1 MKKLRIFGNKNE
13 ENVSNQKISAS
24 VEWPDYVIELKD
36 SNFEEF
42 IEKYP
47 LSIVDFQAPWC
58 SPCKAMAPRLRRL
71 SKIYKGKVAFGKIN
85 TQKYQDIAKK
95 YKITS
100 IPHLI
105 VFRFGKSISNIYG
118 LKSVGDIKNVIE
130 NFLKKQELKISIE
143 MINFLFF
150 KMG

>member
-1 MKKLRIFGNKNE
+1 MKKLRIFKNKNE
-13 ENVSNQKISAS
+13 QNVSNQKVSAS
-24 VEWPDYVIELKD
+24 VNWPDYVIELNA

-47 LSIVDFQAPWC
+47 LSIVDFWAPWC
-58 SPCKAMAPRLRRL
+58 NPCRAMAPRLRRL

-85 TQKYQDIAKK
+85 TQSNQDIAKK

-105 VFRFGKSISNIYG
+105 VFRFGKSISNLYG
-118 LKSVGDIKNVIE
+118 LKPVGDIKKVIE
-130 NFLKKQELKISIE
+130 DNLKK
-143 MINFLFF
+143 
-150 KMG
+150 

>member
-1 MKKLRIFGNKNE
+1 MVFTLFIMKNFRIFKNKTE
-13 ENVSNQKISAS
+13 ENVSNQKVSAS
-24 VEWPDYVIELKD
+24 VEWPDYVMELKD

-42 IEKYP
+42 IGKYP
-47 LSIVDFQAPWC
+47 LSIVDFWAPWC
-58 SPCKAMAPRLRRL
+58 APCKAMAPRLRRL

-85 TQKYQDIAKK
+85 TQIYQDIAKK

-105 VFRFGKSISNIYG
+105 VFRFGNRISNIYG

-130 NFLKKQELKISIE
+130 NFLKK
-143 MINFLFF
+143 
-150 KMG
+150 